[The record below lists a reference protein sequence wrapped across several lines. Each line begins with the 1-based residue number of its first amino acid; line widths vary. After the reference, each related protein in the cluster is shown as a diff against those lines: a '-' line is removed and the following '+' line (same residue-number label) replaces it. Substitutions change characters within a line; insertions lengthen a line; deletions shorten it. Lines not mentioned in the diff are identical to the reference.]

1 MTNTM
6 ISLGGLVI
14 TLLGLPVYSY
24 MNKNKANSEAT
35 EKAA

>member
-6 ISLGGLVI
+6 MSLGGLVI

-24 MNKNKANSEAT
+24 MTKKYANSEAT

>member
-6 ISLGGLVI
+6 ISLGGLAI
-14 TLLGLPVYSY
+14 TLVGLPVYSY
-24 MNKNKANSEAT
+24 MNKNKANSEST